1 MKKTFVLTAF
11 LLLFAVSSFA
21 AGNDTYIDDFAI
33 TGGTLY
39 GDEAAAATAA
49 TRTSIG
55 KTSTGVAIAWYCD
68 AGGNGY
74 AIATQHKSGTKA
86 YGTSYDSTAIFQTP
100 GSVDPGNP
108 AWTGGALS
116 ATDTTDFTS
125 WNQM

>member
-1 MKKTFVLTAF
+1 MKKIFVLTAF
-11 LLLFAVSSFA
+11 LLLLAVSSFA
-21 AGNDTYIDDFAI
+21 AGDETYIDDFAV
-33 TGGTLY
+33 TGATLY
-39 GDEAAAATAA
+39 GDEADASAT

-55 KTSTGVAIAWYCD
+55 RTSTGVAIAWYCD